1 MQVQTVETRQKNATI
16 TQDGQQKA
24 AFFASWRQ
32 DGLSL
37 NVDVFDAEWAGE
49 NADALADAFASF
61 WEDALSQAAL
71 SGLPLAKA

>member
-16 TQDGQQKA
+16 TADGQQKA

-37 NVDVFDAEWAGE
+37 NVDVFDADWAGE
-49 NADALADAFASF
+49 NAEALAGAFESF
-61 WEDALSQAAL
+61 WEDALAQAKL
-71 SGLPLAKA
+71 GGLPLARP